1 MREFRE
7 FKFQWTYGY
16 AETVRGVVVEGRNGL
31 VDVRW
36 FLECLEDIFYN
47 LILKPHKKTL
57 LHYLIEELF
66 LSEMNYL
73 LKKCG
78 EEAYPEIYELLK
90 AYNVHYENYDDF
102 SHIDDPINYK
112 HLQYRDYIIGLLKE
126 HVLDNFVEE
135 VFTITYQDKALLVE
149 FNKIIADFLIQKEH
163 ARGDVFRVP
172 GVVHRYV
179 KWPMW
184 LRKGI
189 YFRDKGRCGICLSDL
204 SGELAVCNKLAI
216 DHIVPLNLGG
226 TNDPINLQQLCS
238 ECNGSKGGHTV
249 TAKNYIAL
257 YW

>member
-16 AETVRGVVVEGRNGL
+16 AETVREAVVKGTNGL

-66 LSEMNYL
+66 LSEMNYV

-102 SHIDDPINYK
+102 LHIDDPINHK
-112 HLQYRDYIIGLLKE
+112 HLQYRDYIIALLKE
-126 HVLDNFVEE
+126 HVLDDFVE
-135 VFTITYQDKALLVE
+135 
-149 FNKIIADFLIQKEH
+149 
-163 ARGDVFRVP
+163 
-172 GVVHRYV
+172 
-179 KWPMW
+179 
-184 LRKGI
+184 
-189 YFRDKGRCGICLSDL
+189 
-204 SGELAVCNKLAI
+204 
-216 DHIVPLNLGG
+216 
-226 TNDPINLQQLCS
+226 
-238 ECNGSKGGHTV
+238 
-249 TAKNYIAL
+249 
-257 YW
+257 